1 MKIVNT
7 FDSLTPRVTHEE
19 FIFNSACGM
28 EQVGGNGGTIIV
40 GGRAKRKSICDK
52 VITPSML

>member
-1 MKIVNT
+1 MYHEIVNT
-7 FDSLTPRVTHEE
+7 FDSQGHSWG
-19 FIFNSACGM
+19 IYFNSACEM

-40 GGRAKRKSICDK
+40 RGRAKRKSICDK